1 MKQAALHK
9 AVMSSYP
16 NLSTEAVEIITRFF
30 QSVDTDGDGFVTV
43 DEIKSAE
50 AVDVDGNGTITQAE
64 IDACAAPWL
73 SAETLQDYNGDSK
86 LSLQELLKFNNDH
99 V

>member
-1 MKQAALHK
+1 MA
-9 AVMSSYP
+9 SYP
-16 NLSTEAVEIITRFF
+16 NLSTETVEIITRFF

-50 AVDVDGNGTITQAE
+50 AVDVDGSGTITQAE
-64 IDACAAPWL
+64 IDSCAAPWL
-73 SAETLQDYNGDSK
+73 NAKTAQDYNGDSK